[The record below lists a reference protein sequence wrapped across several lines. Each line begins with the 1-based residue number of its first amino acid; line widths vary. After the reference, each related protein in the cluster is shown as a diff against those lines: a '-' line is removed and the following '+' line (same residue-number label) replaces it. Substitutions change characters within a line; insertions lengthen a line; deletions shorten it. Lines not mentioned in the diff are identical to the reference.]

1 MNDDLDALLRDDFL
15 RPPQNLSRDVMQRI
29 EQLPRHAHRADAR
42 GTAPVRPQ
50 ASLWRRLRWLAAVT
64 GLVGS
69 GMLGLSQLAS
79 FVFGLWIAS
88 SAI

>member
-1 MNDDLDALLRDDFL
+1 MNDDLDALLQDDFL
-15 RPPQNLSRDVMQRI
+15 RPPPDFSRDVMQRI
-29 EQLPRHAHRADAR
+29 EQLRHQALRVDAR
-42 GTAPVRPQ
+42 GIAPARPR
-50 ASLWRRLRWLAAVT
+50 ACLWRRLRWLATVT

-69 GMLGLSQLAS
+69 GMLGLSQLAG

>member
-1 MNDDLDALLRDDFL
+1 MNDDLDALLQDDFL
-15 RPPQNLSRDVMQRI
+15 RPPPDFSRDVMQRI
-29 EQLPRHAHRADAR
+29 EQLPRHAHRADAP
-42 GTAPVRPQ
+42 GFAPARTRP
-50 ASLWRRLRWLAAVT
+50 SLWRRMRWLATVT

-69 GMLGLSQLAS
+69 GMLGLSQLAG